1 MDNSSPSVTV
11 VVIGYKHA
19 AFIEQCLE
27 SVAAQTVQPRCI
39 VIDDA
44 SGDDTERVAEAWFAV
59 HPEVQAERI
68 YHAENRGLVRTLNE
82 ALLKIET
89 PYFAYIAA
97 DDWMEPRRVEL
108 QLQAALQAGPECAL
122 IYSDVYRA
130 DGSGRRFEES
140 YAQIH
145 HEQWLA
151 AENPDAYSQLL
162 VGNWIPAP
170 SVMLRTEAVKA
181 IGGYDEDIFFE
192 DHDMYL
198 RLAQRFGVTWL
209 AEPLATHRELD
220 DSYGHRMF
228 FTAEGQRDFQKA
240 QVSLLIKHAAAD
252 EAVPAGIQDKL
263 RVRIS
268 QLYWEGETPAWIHTN
283 ARLLIRA
290 LPNPDLKLRLI
301 SMASGLGISGRTI
314 RSMTAFGRTR
324 REV

>member
-1 MDNSSPSVTV
+1 MDNSSPDVTI

-27 SVAAQTVQPRCI
+27 SIAAQTVQARCI

-44 SGDDTERVAEAWFAV
+44 SGDDTEQVAEAWFAE
-59 HPEVQAERI
+59 HPEAQAERI
-68 YHAENRGLVRTLNE
+68 YHQENRGLVGTLNE
-82 ALLKIET
+82 ALRKIET

-108 QLQAALQAGPECAL
+108 QLEAALEAGPECAL
-122 IYSDVYRA
+122 IYSDVFRA
-130 DGSGRRFEES
+130 DGAGRRFEES

-145 HEQWLA
+145 REQWLA
-151 AENPDAYSQLL
+151 AEDPDAYSRLL

-170 SVMLRTEAVKA
+170 SVMLRTDAVRA
-181 IGGYDEDIFFE
+181 VGGYDEDIFFE

-209 AEPLATHRELD
+209 AQPLATHRELD

-240 QVSLLIKHAAAD
+240 QVSLLIKHAGAEQARS
-252 EAVPAGIQDKL
+252 AGIQEKL

-268 QLYWEGETPAWIHTN
+268 QLYWEGESPAWIHSN

-290 LPNPDLKLRLI
+290 LPKPDLKLRLI
-301 SMASGLGISGRTI
+301 SMASGLGISGRSI
-314 RSMTAFGRTR
+314 RTLTAPGRTR